1 MRNLQKTGQQQARGR
16 GGATR
21 FRPGESGNPAG
32 RGKGALN
39 KATLEIRLAARQ
51 IVEDPTYRE
60 KLLAAARARKL
71 APAVECLLL
80 YYAYGK
86 PKDAVDVS
94 VSVQGSAEVLAN
106 TLTLDEL
113 KTLRGFVGRI
123 EAAQLSGG

>member
-1 MRNLQKTGQQQARGR
+1 MRNLQKTGKEQAAGR

-32 RGKGALN
+32 RGRGALN

-86 PKDAVDVS
+86 PKEAVDVS
-94 VSVQGSAEVLAN
+94 VSVGVAAEVLVN
-106 TLTLDEL
+106 TFTLDEL
-113 KTLRGFVGRI
+113 KTFHSLVGRL
-123 EAAQLSGG
+123 EAAQPSGA

>member
-1 MRNLQKTGQQQARGR
+1 MRNLQKTGKQQVRGW

-32 RGKGALN
+32 RGKGTLN

-94 VSVQGSAEVLAN
+94 VSVQGGADVLAD
-106 TLTLDEL
+106 TLTLNEL

-123 EAAQLSGG
+123 EAAQPSSG